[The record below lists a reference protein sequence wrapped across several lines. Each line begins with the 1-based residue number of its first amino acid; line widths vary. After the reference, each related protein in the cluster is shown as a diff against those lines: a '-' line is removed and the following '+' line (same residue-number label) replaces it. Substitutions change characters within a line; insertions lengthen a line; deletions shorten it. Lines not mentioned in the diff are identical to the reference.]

1 VKRSHNPQAETTKK
15 TKSEYRLDTLRI
27 KRTHNSQQLRN
38 SHMIL
43 SHQTNHKRLIFKK
56 SKHNKTKTKN
66 KKDSYQDQT
75 IMRK

>member
-56 SKHNKTKTKN
+56 SKHNKTKKKN

-75 IMRK
+75 IIRK